1 MSSNSPF
8 KARLSEQTA
17 FESSEDAFTYNDR
30 AAENAVLRKVDW
42 HILPIITFIYMLSVI
57 DR

>member
-1 MSSNSPF
+1 MSSNSPL
-8 KARLSEQTA
+8 KSPLSEQTA
-17 FESSEDAFTYNDR
+17 FASSEDTFTNNDR